1 MYCNT
6 LSTLF
11 IDCLHSRPTQIS
23 KAKQKQKRKEKKER
37 RGGCEQRPKA
47 QSTSRRPPSHCRP
60 NALLPTFPLSLFFL
74 FQVSR
79 LSLEE
84 GGGSPNLHAPTPL
97 TFNSTTSS
105 LSPALSLF
113 PSNFFF
119 LERKRAVLLKKT
131 LSVFVFPFLVFPFF
145 FSSIF

>member
-11 IDCLHSRPTQIS
+11 IDCLHSRPTQIR

-60 NALLPTFPLSLFFL
+60 NALRPTFPLSLFFL

-84 GGGSPNLHAPTPL
+84 GGDRPIFTLPP
-97 TFNSTTSS
+97 
-105 LSPALSLF
+105 LSPSILPPPLSRLRSLF
-113 PSNFFF
+113 SPLIFF
-119 LERKRAVLLKKT
+119 
-131 LSVFVFPFLVFPFF
+131 P
-145 FSSIF
+145 